1 MSARKGNKTGVED
14 NLADA
19 ICYVVLEKGYDLK
32 RLLHLDVSSFIVLLQ
47 FLEKQAED
55 QKREMD
61 KAKKGKGR
69 R

>member
-19 ICYVVLEKGYDLK
+19 IFYVVLEKGYDLK